1 MPSIRDTNLRE
12 AGTLPDLTRNP
23 GNEMKTETQILR
35 ASLIAT
41 LVVSGLG
48 IVFGLASGSFAIVF
62 DGVFS
67 LVDAS
72 MTLLSMGVANL
83 ITRSIRDGGLS
94 SRLNDRFS
102 MGFWHFEPMVV
113 ALNATV
119 LLAVTSY
126 ALLNAIL
133 ALQDGGREMSF
144 GPAIIYAVVVV
155 IICFTMGYLEHKANK
170 RIKSD
175 FVLMDIKGWVMAG
188 GISFSLVIAFGLGM
202 FIDGT
207 SYEWIMPYI
216 DPAVLALVCIVL
228 LPVPFSTLMKAVAE
242 VVMMTPADLKAHV
255 DEVCSRFVE
264 SEAFLGHNAFVARF
278 GRADQIEIYFIVP
291 PEQPP
296 RRLEEWDE
304 LRDRLGAELGKSSPH
319 RWLTIAFTTDPHRAA

>member
-1 MPSIRDTNLRE
+1 
-12 AGTLPDLTRNP
+12 
-23 GNEMKTETQILR
+23 MKTENQVLR
-35 ASLIAT
+35 SSLIAT
-41 LVVSGLG
+41 LVVAGLG
-48 IVFGLASGSFAIVF
+48 IVFGLTSGSFAIVF

-94 SRLNDRFS
+94 ERLNDRFT

-119 LLAVTSY
+119 LLSVTGY

-155 IICFTMGYLEHKANK
+155 AICFTMGYLEHKANK

-175 FVLMDIKGWVMAG
+175 FVTMDIKGWIMAG
-188 GISFSLVIAFGLGM
+188 GIAFSLVIAFGLGM
-202 FIDGT
+202 FVDGT
-207 SYEWIMPYI
+207 KYAWIMPYI
-216 DPAVLALVCIVL
+216 DPAVLALVCIML
-228 LPVPFSTLMKAVAE
+228 LPVPFMTMLKAIGE

-255 DEVCSRFVE
+255 DEVCAEFVE
-264 SEAFLGHNAFVARF
+264 EEGFLAHNAFVARL

-291 PEQPP
+291 PEQPA

-304 LRDRLGAELGKSSPH
+304 LRDRLGVALGKSSPH
-319 RWLTIAFTTDPHRAA
+319 RWLTIAFTTDPARAA